1 MGKKVVILG
10 AGESGVGAA
19 LLAKAKGYDVF
30 VSDAGPVKKES
41 QDLLNAHQIP
51 FETGQHSDKKI
62 LSATEVIKSP
72 GIPDTAPMI
81 QRLHAQ
87 NTPVISDIEF
97 AARYTHAQLIMIT
110 GTNGKTT
117 TTLLTYHLL
126 KAAGFNVGLAGNVG
140 ISFARQ
146 VLENHHDFY
155 VLEISS
161 FQLDTMF
168 ATKASIAV
176 LLNITPDHL
185 DRYNYKLKNYV
196 QSKFRIV
203 QNMDENGYFI
213 YYADDTNIRNHL
225 YGKTQFHKQ
234 IIPVQLPVTLL
245 AHPEENGKV
254 AGYLSESAFV
264 LQIPEHTHISH
275 IPLSSS
281 PLPGRHNKVNVMAAM
296 LVAKALHIHDEVIN
310 SGLQTYCNV
319 PHRMEACGEVKD
331 VRFINDSKA
340 TNVDAVFYALED
352 IPCEGKKPCVIWI
365 AGGID
370 KGNNYEQLMPLVSQ
384 KVKALVCL
392 GTDNTRLI
400 NNFRA
405 TVPKMTEAVTME
417 KAVEKALALAVPGDV
432 VLLSPACSSFDL
444 FKNYED
450 RGEQFKTAVYQLMQQ
465 QQT

>member
-1 MGKKVVILG
+1 MVGKKVVILG
-10 AGESGVGAA
+10 AGESGAGAA
-19 LLAKAKGYDVF
+19 LLARAKGFDVF
-30 VSDAGPVKKES
+30 VSDAGPVKPET
-41 QDLLNAHQIP
+41 QELLTSHQIP
-51 FETGQHSDKKI
+51 FESGQHTDKKI

-72 GIPDTAPMI
+72 GIPDSAPI
-81 QRLHAQ
+81 VQRLRAQ
-87 NTPVISDIEF
+87 NTPVISDIEL
-97 AARYTHAQLIMIT
+97 AARYTDAALIMIS

-126 KAAGFNVGLAGNVG
+126 QAAGLNVGLAGNVG

-146 VLENHHDFY
+146 VMENRHDYY

-168 ATKASIAV
+168 AAKAQIAV

-185 DRYNYKLKNYV
+185 DRYNYKLKNYI
-196 QSKFRIV
+196 QSKFRVV

-213 YYADDTNIRNHL
+213 YYADDTNIRDYL
-225 YGKTQFHKQ
+225 YGKTQFHQQ
-234 IIPVQLPVTLL
+234 IVPVQLPVTLL
-245 AHPEENGKV
+245 DHPEDN
-254 AGYLSESAFV
+254 AAAHLSEEAFV
-264 LQIPEHTHISH
+264 LQIPHHSHISH
-275 IPLSSS
+275 IPLTSS
-281 PLPGRHNKVNVMAAM
+281 PLPGRHNKVNAMAAM
-296 LVAKALHIHDEVIN
+296 LIAKALQVHDEVII
-310 SGLQTYCNV
+310 SGLQSYRNV
-319 PHRMEACGEVKD
+319 PHRMEAAGEVKG

-352 IPCEGKKPCVIWI
+352 IPCDGKKPCIIWI

-370 KGNNYEQLMPLVSQ
+370 KGNNYEQLMPLVSH

-392 GTDNTRLI
+392 GIDNTRLF
-400 NNFRA
+400 NNFKA
-405 TVPKMTEAVTME
+405 TVPKLTEAVTMT
-417 KAVEKALALAVPGDV
+417 KAVEKALNMAVPGDV

-450 RGEQFKTAVYQLMQQ
+450 RGDQFKAVIQQLMQQ

>member
-1 MGKKVVILG
+1 MGKKLVILG

-30 VSDAGPVKKES
+30 VSDAGTIKKET
-41 QDLLNAHQIP
+41 QDLLKSHQIP
-51 FETGQHSDKKI
+51 YEAEQHSDKKI

-72 GIPDTAPMI
+72 GIPDTAPMV
-81 QRLHAQ
+81 QRLHAR
-87 NTPVISDIEF
+87 NIPVISDIEF
-97 AARYTHAQLIMIT
+97 AARYTDARLIMIT

-146 VLENHHDFY
+146 VLENRHDYY

-168 ATKASIAV
+168 ATKATIAV

-185 DRYNYKLKNYV
+185 DRYSYKLKNYV

-213 YYADDTNIRNHL
+213 YYADDTNIRDYL
-225 YGKTQFHKQ
+225 FGKTQFQKQ
-234 IIPVQLPVTLL
+234 LKPIQLPVTLQSNAENTGAGVL
-245 AHPEENGKV
+245 SEEN
-254 AGYLSESAFV
+254 FV
-264 LQIPEHTHISH
+264 LQIPGHHHVSH
-275 IPLSSS
+275 IPLASS
-281 PLPGRHNKVNVMAAM
+281 PLPGRHNKVNVLSAM
-296 LVAKALHIHDEVIN
+296 LVAKALNVPDEVI
-310 SGLQTYCNV
+310 SSALQSYKNV
-319 PHRMEACGEVKD
+319 PHRMELAGEVKG

-352 IPCEGKKPCVIWI
+352 IPCEEKKPCVVWI

-370 KGNNYEQLMPLVSQ
+370 KGNNYEQLMPLVS
-384 KVKALVCL
+384 KKIKALVCL
-392 GTDNTRLI
+392 GLDNTRLI

-405 TVPKMTEAVTME
+405 TVPKMTEAGTMQ
-417 KAVEKALALAVPGDV
+417 KAVEKALVLAAPGDV

-450 RGEQFKTAVYQLMQQ
+450 RGDQFKAAVQLLIQQ
-465 QQT
+465 QI

>member
-1 MGKKVVILG
+1 MGKKIVILG
-10 AGESGVGAA
+10 AGESGAGAA

-30 VSDAGPVKKES
+30 VSDAGAIKKET
-41 QDLLNAHQIP
+41 QALLHSHQVP
-51 FETGQHSDKKI
+51 FEAGQHSDKKI
-62 LSATEVIKSP
+62 LEATEVIKSP
-72 GIPDTAPMI
+72 GIPDTAAMV

-87 NTPVISDIEF
+87 KTPVISDIEF
-97 AARYTHAQLIMIT
+97 AARYTNARLIMIT

-126 KAAGFNVGLAGNVG
+126 KAAGLNVGLAGNVG

-146 VLENHHDFY
+146 VLENQYDYY

-185 DRYNYKLKNYV
+185 DRYNYKQKNYV
-196 QSKFRIV
+196 QSKFRVV
-203 QNMDENGYFI
+203 QNMDESGYFI
-213 YYADDTNIRNHL
+213 YYADDTNIRDYL
-225 YGKTQFHKQ
+225 FGKTQYQKHLKP
-234 IIPVQLPVTLL
+234 IQLPVTLQSNADNFEAGRL
-245 AHPEENGKV
+245 SEEN
-254 AGYLSESAFV
+254 FV
-264 LQIPEHTHISH
+264 IQVPGHDTISH
-275 IPLSSS
+275 IPLASS
-281 PLPGRHNKVNVMAAM
+281 PLPGRHNKVNALAAM
-296 LVAKALHIHDEVIN
+296 LVAKALHLPDEVII
-310 SGLQTYCNV
+310 SALQSYCNV
-319 PHRMEACGEVKD
+319 PHRMEAAGEVKG

-352 IPCEGKKPCVIWI
+352 IACDGKKPCIIWI

-370 KGNNYEQLMPLVSQ
+370 KGNNYEQLMQQVGR

-405 TVPKMTEAVTME
+405 TVPKMTEAVTMV
-417 KAVEKALALAVPGDV
+417 KAVEKALDMAAPGDV

-450 RGEQFKTAVYQLMQQ
+450 RGDQFKAAVQQLI
-465 QQT
+465 